1 MAMTD
6 KAAHIIAEKTIQK
19 YKSANYNA
27 LIMYFD
33 EFMENNR
40 FNVFGCGDEEELANC
55 MVQCLV
61 DYLGDDFEAQM
72 KDIIKKVKAGRKEKK
87 KNGK

>member
-19 YKSANYNA
+19 YKNSNRSA

-33 EFMENNR
+33 ESMENNT
-40 FNVFGCGDEEELANC
+40 FNVVGCGDEEELANC
-55 MVQCLV
+55 MVQCLI

-72 KDIIKKVKAGRKEKK
+72 KSIIKKVKAGRKENK